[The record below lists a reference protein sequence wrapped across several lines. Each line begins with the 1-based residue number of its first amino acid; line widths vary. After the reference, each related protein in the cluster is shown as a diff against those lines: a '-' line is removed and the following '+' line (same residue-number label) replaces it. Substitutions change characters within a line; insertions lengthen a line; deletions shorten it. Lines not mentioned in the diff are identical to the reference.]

1 MTSNLSLSRSISSL
15 ELNGLSV
22 ISVSPVLIPQD
33 AVELVLIRRMG
44 SCSMNSWMRFT
55 SMRNCSSWHKKE
67 DVTFLFLMYLHQRE
81 VFATRIISHRWYS
94 CVPKPVRGSM
104 YWRRRHGMESL
115 ASGLSANGWQR
126 REQGTLEWKNKNVNI
141 ETYFD
146 LLTEKKIPS
155 IIKLWPIGEW
165 SNTKFSVTIQQ
176 DGAPAHTTK
185 AFGQRFELR

>member
-1 MTSNLSLSRSISSL
+1 
-15 ELNGLSV
+15 
-22 ISVSPVLIPQD
+22 
-33 AVELVLIRRMG
+33 
-44 SCSMNSWMRFT
+44 
-55 SMRNCSSWHKKE
+55 
-67 DVTFLFLMYLHQRE
+67 
-81 VFATRIISHRWYS
+81 
-94 CVPKPVRGSM
+94 
-104 YWRRRHGMESL
+104 MESL

-185 AFGQRFELR
+185 AFGQRFALRLEEMVLGGLIQRVSKIILVTQPPNSPDPNIYDLGLFRAIQSLYYRACPRNVGELIAMVEQAYSQYPATKINQIWLTLMGVFNCIVEHHGHTSKGFVGA